1 MDEQVLP
8 RELHALLNS
17 LTRWDSWEC
26 SIWNSADFT
35 FLKPLTLNPLILVFM
50 LQIHYPQ
57 VAIVTPEGNNPPCL
71 GKVGH
76 VQYSVQCWSGRG
88 LNPQLLT
95 QQTGALADCAYQT
108 AEFKKS

>member
-1 MDEQVLP
+1 
-8 RELHALLNS
+8 
-17 LTRWDSWEC
+17 
-26 SIWNSADFT
+26 
-35 FLKPLTLNPLILVFM
+35 M
-50 LQIHYPQ
+50 LQIHYL
-57 VAIVTPEGNNPPCL
+57 AILIPERNNPPCR

-108 AEFKKS
+108 AEVKKSWDTATLLLKSWLILWGFWEL